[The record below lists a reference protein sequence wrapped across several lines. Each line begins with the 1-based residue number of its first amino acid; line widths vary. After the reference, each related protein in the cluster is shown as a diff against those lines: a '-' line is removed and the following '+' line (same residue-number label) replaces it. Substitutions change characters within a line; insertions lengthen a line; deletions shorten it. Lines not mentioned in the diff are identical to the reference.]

1 MADSKYNNASSSFY
15 LLVDKMN
22 KLKQN
27 KKCPTAGCNGNLIN
41 TEDGFATCDKCG
53 RKFIKS
59 N

>member
-1 MADSKYNNASSSFY
+1 
-15 LLVDKMN
+15 MN
-22 KLKQN
+22 KKVN
-27 KKCPTAGCNGNLIN
+27 KKKKCPTAGCNGNLIN